1 MRCEGQLPGPT
12 AAMNSAGVLW
22 GRLLASL
29 SAKASLRWQRPLTER
44 DTPPTAVAL
53 EGPNLKATGSPSPGL
68 PGVRCDDQLP
78 GPTAA
83 VRRVRWVR
91 RRLLAS
97 LRVSHCHCHWVAA
110 AAQCGPAQGP
120 RRAALLGES
129 PRPGGPKRG
138 SRPGQRALRPADSGA
153 LGPRAPQQG
162 MSMSRPRPGLRAP
175 SGHWQWQQKPT
186 GAAGSLRARPAPE
199 VRAWQAP
206 ASAASLKAPERTLTC
221 SVLSIDRSCSLN

>member
-1 MRCEGQLPGPT
+1 MNLHRRWDSVFAEVRSTELEFQVGAHLADHDSITFSGTSPTTLEGPMARPSLPGVRCEGQLPGPT
-12 AAMNSAGVLW
+12 AAVNSAGVL
-22 GRLLASL
+22 GPQLVGQSQCQSQVA
-29 SAKASLRWQRPLTER
+29 AAAQC
-44 DTPPTAVAL
+44 DTPPITL
-53 EGPNLKATGSPSPGL
+53 EGPMASPSL

-83 VRRVRWVR
+83 VRRVCWAR

-153 LGPRAPQQG
+153 LGPRA
-162 MSMSRPRPGLRAP
+162 SRA
-175 SGHWQWQQKPT
+175 
-186 GAAGSLRARPAPE
+186 
-199 VRAWQAP
+199 
-206 ASAASLKAPERTLTC
+206 
-221 SVLSIDRSCSLN
+221 